1 MATEKKSLFGLD
13 PSKYPARMGKP
24 WKDEE
29 IMQLLQ
35 SIQKKKSIEEIAVEH
50 GRTVGGINSRRREL
64 AADYH
69 FNADRTIEEI
79 QKFTGLTKEEVEE
92 AIKRRSRPKLVKS
105 KEVVNTLVESSKESA
120 TNINDVM
127 ELLKDI
133 QAKINVVLEKIK

>member
-1 MATEKKSLFGLD
+1 
-13 PSKYPARMGKP
+13 MGKP

-35 SIQKKKSIEEIAVEH
+35 SIQKKKSIEEIAEEH

-69 FNADRTIEEI
+69 FNGNRTIEEI
-79 QKFTGLTKEEVEE
+79 QKFTGLTKEQVED
-92 AIKRRSRPKLVKS
+92 AIKRRSQPKLVKP
-105 KEVVNTLVESSKESA
+105 KEIVNTLVESSKESA

-133 QAKINVVLEKIK
+133 QAKINLVLEKIK

>member
-29 IMQLLQ
+29 VLQLLQ
-35 SIQKKKSIEEIAVEH
+35 SIQKKKSIEDIATEH
-50 GRTVGGINSRRREL
+50 GRTIGGINSKRRAL

-69 FNADRTIEEI
+69 FNGNRTIEEI
-79 QKFTGLTKEEVEE
+79 QKFTGLTKEEVED
-92 AIKRRSRPKLVKS
+92 AIKRRSHPKLVNPN
-105 KEVVNTLVESSKESA
+105 EVANTLVETSKESS
-120 TNINDVM
+120 TNISDVM

-133 QAKINVVLEKIK
+133 QAKINLVLEKIK